1 MATLRDPDNPRADT
15 PAILSAIEQQAA
27 TRTAWLSRGA
37 LSQKVNAAGP
47 AHSLAEAAR
56 PRSAF
61 GSKDLHFWER
71 TGNCQ
76 STREGA
82 HRRRVMS
89 ADQLLHNKEG
99 ALQEKVAAVAAPRSL
114 GDRGRREEGR
124 RLRQP
129 RQAEELK
136 GL

>member
-1 MATLRDPDNPRADT
+1 MIP
-15 PAILSAIEQQAA
+15 SAIEQQAA
-27 TRTAWLSRGA
+27 TRTAWLSHGA
-37 LSQKVNAAGP
+37 PSQKVNAAGP

-56 PRSAF
+56 PLSAF
-61 GSKDLHFWER
+61 GSKDPHFWER

-99 ALQEKVAAVAAPRSL
+99 VLQEKVAAVVAPRSL